1 MSKLMEREETTVNKK
16 VTLRAKNQVTIP
28 NEAVE
33 MLDLHL
39 GDSFEVTVENGRI
52 VLIPVVTIE
61 KDQAW
66 FWTNEWQQGEEEAQR
81 DIEQG
86 NVKTFDTVEAL
97 FDDLDDDGD
106 DEGE

>member
-1 MSKLMEREETTVNKK
+1 MEREETTVNKK

-33 MLDLHL
+33 MLDLHK
-39 GDSFEVTVENGRI
+39 GDAFEVAIENGRV

-66 FWTNEWQQGEEEAQR
+66 FWTQEWQQGEEEAQR
-81 DIEQG
+81 DIKQG
-86 NVKTFDTVEAL
+86 NVKSFDTVEAL
-97 FDDLDDDGD
+97 FDDLDDAED
-106 DEGE
+106 DEDE